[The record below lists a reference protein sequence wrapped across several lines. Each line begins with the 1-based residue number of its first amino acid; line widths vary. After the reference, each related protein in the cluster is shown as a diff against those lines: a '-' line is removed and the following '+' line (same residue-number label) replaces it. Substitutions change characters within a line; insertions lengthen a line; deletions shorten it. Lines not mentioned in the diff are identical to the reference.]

1 MINWLRRM
9 LTLCRFTLREYIRS
23 GRVLVELV
31 AMPVVAWLF
40 FWPNGAVKGLDPVW
54 FFSMAGI
61 FFVLLAA
68 YTMFALV
75 RLCSRAQGYVI
86 ISRELGRRGYLIGLY
101 AAAIVIIVV
110 VYLLFSAL
118 IAIIWSTRPH
128 TLSLVGWLAG
138 SLPLLLNA
146 GIIAALVLLI
156 APLVLPT
163 RPRLI
168 ILALLMVALSRNVD
182 LFGHTAASVAL
193 RPVQALLGIPLLPA
207 LSGFALSAEGSYGIA
222 AAGVLLGQLAS
233 IGVLLALALLAF
245 DRREL
250 ILAP

>member
-1 MINWLRRM
+1 M
-9 LTLCRFTLREYIRS
+9 LREYVRS

-61 FFVLLAA
+61 FFVLLSA
-68 YTMFALV
+68 YSMFAVV
-75 RLCSRAQGYVI
+75 RLGGRPQAYVI

-101 AAAIVIIVV
+101 GAALAIVVV
-110 VYLLFSAL
+110 VYLLFSVL

-128 TLSLVGWLAG
+128 TLSLAGWLAG

-146 GIIAALVLLI
+146 AIIAALVLLI
-156 APLVLPT
+156 APPVLST

-182 LFGHTAASVAL
+182 LFGYTTASAAF
-193 RPVQALLGIPLLPA
+193 RPVQALLGILLLPA
-207 LSGFALSAEGSYGIA
+207 LSGFALSVQGSYGIVA
-222 AAGVLLGQLAS
+222 AVVLLGQLAS
-233 IGVLLALALLAF
+233 IGMLLALALFAF
-245 DRREL
+245 ERREL
-250 ILAP
+250 MLAP

>member
-1 MINWLRRM
+1 MIDWMRGIH
-9 LTLCRFTLREYIRS
+9 TLCRFTLREYIRS
-23 GRVLVELV
+23 GRVLAELM

-54 FFSMAGI
+54 FFSMAAI

-68 YTMFALV
+68 YTMFAVV
-75 RLCSRAQGYVI
+75 RLGGRPQAYVI
-86 ISRELGRRGYLIGLY
+86 ISRELGRRGFLLGLY
-101 AAAIVIIVV
+101 SAALVV
-110 VYLLFSAL
+110 AVAVYLLFSAL

-128 TLSLVGWLAG
+128 TLSFGGWLAG

-146 GIIAALVLLI
+146 AMIAALVLLI

-168 ILALLMVALSRNVD
+168 ILALMMVALSRDVD
-182 LFGHTAASVAL
+182 LFGHTTASAAF

-207 LSGFALSAEGSYGIA
+207 LSGFALSVQGSYGIA
-222 AAGVLLGQLAS
+222 AALVLLGQLA
-233 IGVLLALALLAF
+233 IIVVLLALALFAF

-250 ILAP
+250 MLAP